1 MRLLPSLSRQ
11 LELDR
16 PGLGFAL
23 QLVVSAWLSFAIA
36 AHFHLHNAYWAAMPA
51 WVVAQ
56 STRGLLVERA
66 LFRIVGTFLGVGVGF
81 LLLKATGNVYLQLF
95 GFGCWIAV
103 CAALTH
109 LLRAVHAYGAL
120 MSAIT
125 AAVIFLPSVLDPEHT
140 MERAMARVQCT
151 FIGVAVVTVVT
162 GFFTPRSGRKAFY
175 LRVRRLAG
183 DTVAFAAAA
192 LRGEAGDE
200 EERKIL
206 AELNEVDTAAALV
219 SSGSIEGYRRLHHV
233 HALTVTSLEVMAAG
247 CALRDQ
253 RASGGEPPDEGLG
266 EKLAVLAGYLRGEV
280 PNAGAWQELVTSG
293 KVPPRLDE
301 ALRKL
306 RAADRVLFNEP
317 GEADARSFGRKAV
330 YLAPHYDWA
339 LARSTGLVCG
349 AAAFLAPIIGLAVD
363 GRIGLMVAMG
373 VTIFSVLLSSVP
385 MPQKLAPKVL
395 LGVVVG
401 VAAAMS
407 YRLFLQPQVDS
418 MKLLLLSVLPFMAL
432 GSLVR
437 ASGRFAVAG
446 LEGMMCFMFAS
457 QAGMPATTATEIFKE
472 GGALILAALV
482 VAGGFLLLP
491 RRPLRHAQDAV
502 AVIRRDLMRMIR
514 APSGDWQ
521 PDTGRQILRLMTHL
535 GRAGGMEQDLPG
547 SLLPALNLGNSVA
560 ELRKAT
566 QDPAAAEQATRALE
580 LLGNFTT
587 DPLAVSDALEREAV
601 GTGNE
606 SLAITLRTAAVALRS
621 GKELFR
627 FGLE

>member
-16 PGLGFAL
+16 AGLGFAL
-23 QLVVSAWLSFAIA
+23 QLVISAWLSFAIA
-36 AHFHLHNAYWAAMPA
+36 AHFHLENAYWAAMPA

-66 LFRIVGTFLGVGVGF
+66 LLRIVGTFLGVGVGF
-81 LLLKATGNVYLQLF
+81 LLLKSTANVHLQLV

-125 AAVIFLPSVLDPEHT
+125 AAVIFLPSVLDPENT
-140 MERAMARVQCT
+140 MGRAVARVECT

-175 LRVRRLAG
+175 MRVRRLAG

-192 LRGEAGDE
+192 LQGEVGAE

-233 HALTVTSLEVMAAG
+233 HALTLASLEVMAAG

-253 RASGGEPPDEGLG
+253 RTFGGDPPDEELG
-266 EKLAVLAGYLRGEV
+266 EKLAALAAYLRGEAL
-280 PNAGAWQELVTSG
+280 NAGAWQGLVASG
-293 KVPPRLDE
+293 KVPSRLDE
-301 ALRKL
+301 ALKKL

-330 YLAPHYDWA
+330 YLAPHHDWA
-339 LARSTGLVCG
+339 LARTTGLVCG
-349 AAAFLAPIIGLAVD
+349 AAAFLAPEIGLAAG

-373 VTIFSVLLSSVP
+373 VTIFSVLLSSAP
-385 MPQKLAPKVL
+385 LPQKLAPKVL
-395 LGVVVG
+395 SGVVVG
-401 VAAAMS
+401 VAAAML
-407 YRLFLQPQVDS
+407 YRLFFQPQVETTGQ
-418 MKLLLLSVLPFMAL
+418 LLLSILPFMAL
-432 GSLVR
+432 GSLAR

-457 QAGMPATTATEIFKE
+457 QAGMPPGVPMEILKE
-472 GGALILAALV
+472 GGALVLAAV
-482 VAGGFLLLP
+482 MVTGGFLLLP
-491 RRPLRHAQDAV
+491 RRPLRHAQEAV

-514 APSGDWQ
+514 TPSGDWQ
-521 PDTGRQILRLMTHL
+521 PDTARQILRLMTHL
-535 GRAGGMEQDLPG
+535 GRAGGLGNDLPG
-547 SLLPALNLGNSVA
+547 NLLPALNLGNAVA
-560 ELRKAT
+560 ELRKAMEN
-566 QDPAAAEQATRALE
+566 PATSERATRVLGE
-580 LLGNFTT
+580 LGNFVTN
-587 DPLAVSDALEREAV
+587 PLAVADVLEREAAAVV
-601 GTGNE
+601 GE
-606 SLAITLRTAAVALRS
+606 PLAITLRAAAVALRS
-621 GKELFR
+621 GKEMFR